1 MAKRVPRE
9 DTGSAGGY
17 EDRGLPPFAF
27 TALGGSPGRP
37 YTPVSAMRLPTA
49 DVLEPRNLHREPPI
63 TPAGVLLR
71 YPWVLPT
78 IVVSFAALALAAAV
92 ANGWL
97 LRLWDEPIRSW
108 ISSHRT
114 DALDTFFLY
123 VTRLGSWQV
132 VVIGLVFL
140 LAVAWRVCPGLAG
153 LLILATLARP
163 ACEWLLKSSIGR
175 ERPQLG
181 ALVDSAGPSF
191 PSGHPMAAIA
201 MWGLVPPIIALVTH
215 RRALWWVATITSGV
229 IILLV
234 GASRIYMGVH
244 WFSDVI
250 GAFLFGAVFLLVIE
264 RLGDISHRRYPCSVY
279 FESPVPRRT

>member
-1 MAKRVPRE
+1 M
-9 DTGSAGGY
+9 S
-17 EDRGLPPFAF
+17 L
-27 TALGGSPGRP
+27 S
-37 YTPVSAMRLPTA
+37 TA
-49 DVLEPRNLHREPPI
+49 DLLGPRDLHREPPV

-71 YPWVLPT
+71 YRWTLPAIVLL
-78 IVVSFAALALAAAV
+78 FAAMALAAAV
-92 ANGWL
+92 ANGAL
-97 LRLWDEPIRSW
+97 LRVWDEPVRGWVSD
-108 ISSHRT
+108 HRVGW
-114 DALDTFFLY
+114 LDTFFLY

-132 VVIGLVFL
+132 VVIGLVVL
-140 LAVAWRVCPGLAG
+140 LALAWRVCPGLAT
-153 LLILATLARP
+153 LLIVATLARP
-163 ACEWLLKSSIGR
+163 ACEWLLKSSVGR
-175 ERPQLG
+175 ERPQVG

-201 MWGLVPPIIALVTH
+201 MWGLVPPIVALVTH

-234 GASRIYMGVH
+234 GASRVYMGVH

-279 FESPVPRRT
+279 FEPATPQQH